1 MCARRV
7 DDNLYAERKG
17 RSDRCVRSSLSIG
30 AVGFPV
36 LDVYSRLDD
45 NGSDWFDVSDDLSPR
60 ALHQRPLGQSD

>member
-1 MCARRV
+1 
-7 DDNLYAERKG
+7 
-17 RSDRCVRSSLSIG
+17 VRSSLAIG
-30 AVGFPV
+30 VDEFPV